1 MTLQR
6 TSQAG
11 AKMPARLTITR
22 NARSMGVYF
31 LVGRGTG
38 KSRMLGRKIAM
49 QDFLAGFPQVI
60 FDPIGATIDN
70 FLDKV
75 TRFLQHIPASQRD
88 LFWDRITYVDMSGK
102 GGFITPFPL
111 YYTLGS
117 ERSLLEIAER
127 YLQVI
132 IKSNPALF
140 QAQVLGWPPLHRIG
154 VYSGIV
160 LSALGCQ
167 ITEAEDLLRRP
178 EHWESRLREAE
189 ERSSKVLPAVAFFRN
204 EYLPMREADRRRLT
218 TPFLDKIFT
227 FSLDPTLRAMFGAT
241 EPGIQWD
248 DVGRNGQTVL
258 LDFRHEQDEEMRRFK
273 LLWVFSYLYEWIK
286 TRGRRD
292 DLPFGLIID
301 ESAHM
306 TQKVVSGDNPLAKE
320 LDEFINVYMR
330 QHTIWFTAAHQE
342 LYQIDTQ
349 LRNTLLSLGTYILG
363 STSSME
369 SARELSDALFF
380 RDPYW
385 VKYWRPVYGRT
396 LPHKPIEVISEQPEF
411 MHLEEQ
417 RELFAQRIKKLG
429 RFQFLLR
436 PAIAEGHIGS
446 AVLPLS
452 IRNVD
457 WDKETGEYQF
467 PDLTLMHR
475 LRAAL
480 ARQSGIPVQTLLAE
494 QEARLP
500 RGIAGR
506 DGHLRPSSANG
517 QRTSRRPSPKIA
529 VQEISMPNG
538 TDAQAS
544 KPLPAQPIQAIRH
557 RRRVS

>member
-1 MTLQR
+1 
-6 TSQAG
+6 
-11 AKMPARLTITR
+11 
-22 NARSMGVYF
+22 
-31 LVGRGTG
+31 
-38 KSRMLGRKIAM
+38 
-49 QDFLAGFPQVI
+49 
-60 FDPIGATIDN
+60 
-70 FLDKV
+70 
-75 TRFLQHIPASQRD
+75 
-88 LFWDRITYVDMSGK
+88 
-102 GGFITPFPL
+102 
-111 YYTLGS
+111 
-117 ERSLLEIAER
+117 
-127 YLQVI
+127 
-132 IKSNPALF
+132 
-140 QAQVLGWPPLHRIG
+140 VLGWPPLHRIG
-154 VYSGIV
+154 VYTGMV
-160 LSALGCQ
+160 LSALGYQ
-167 ITEAEDLLRRP
+167 ITEAADLLARP
-178 EHWESRLREAE
+178 EQWESRFAEAE
-189 ERSSKVLPAVAFFRN
+189 HRSPEVLPAVAFFRN

-227 FSLDPTLRAMFGAT
+227 FSLDPTLRAMFGAPK
-241 EPGIQWD
+241 PGILWQ
-248 DVGRNGQTVL
+248 DVAQTGQTVL
-258 LDFRHEQDEEMRRFK
+258 LDFRHEQDEETRRFK

-301 ESAHM
+301 EFAHM
-306 TQKVVSGDNPLAKE
+306 TKKVVSGDNLLAKE
-320 LDEFINVYMR
+320 LDEFINIYMR

-342 LYQIDTQ
+342 LYQIDEQ

-369 SARELSDALFF
+369 SARELADALFF

-385 VKYWRPVYGRT
+385 VKYWRPVYGRRA
-396 LPHKPIEVISEQPEF
+396 PHKPLEVIAEEPEF

-417 RELFAQRIKKLG
+417 RELFAQRIKRLG

-446 AVLPLS
+446 AVLPLT
-452 IRNVD
+452 IREVD
-457 WDKETGEYQF
+457 RDKETNEYQF
-467 PDLTLMHR
+467 PDLPLMQR
-475 LRAAL
+475 LRLAL
-480 ARQSGIPVQTLLAE
+480 AKQSGIPVKTLLAE

-517 QRTSRRPSPKIA
+517 QRTSGRPSPKIA

-544 KPLPAQPIQAIRH
+544 KPLPAQPIPAIRH